1 MKHRIILIL
10 AILIIIP
17 CIAIITCNII
27 VNGNAEDR
35 IFDHDKDVPQMNTAL
50 LLGTSPKSRFTHGPN
65 LFYQARIDAT
75 VQLYKDKKFHHLII
89 SGAKRP
95 GYNEPSAMRKD
106 LMQRGIP
113 DSIISL
119 DGEGHRTLLSIKN
132 IRQNYKVDSLIIISQ
147 KWHNERTIY
156 LADKMKM
163 YAVGYNAKDVNNRFA
178 RLTHVRE
185 LLARVKLFADIY
197 LLHRKDF

>member
-27 VNGNAEDR
+27 VNGNAKDR
-35 IFDHDKDVPQMNTAL
+35 IFDHAKDVPQMNTAL
-50 LLGTSPKSRFTHGPN
+50 LLGTSPKSRFTHGTN

-95 GYNEPSAMRKD
+95 GYDEPSAMRKD

-132 IRQNYKVDSLIIISQ
+132 MRQNYKVDSLIIISQ